1 MRIHITGIAGVLG
14 SGLAELFYEKGYEVS
29 GNDVVRPEDAWRLRE
44 RGLLDNIKY
53 FWKSSTDLSEMDLYF
68 KDVIID
74 AGLMV
79 PDRDFGI
86 TSPEFTMINNLMPSL
101 RILETLKNKPYKP
114 IVIYP
119 SSFNALY
126 GYNTETLSDE
136 LKPYPSTL
144 YGWTKGA
151 VELLYLS
158 YHLSYKIPVIITRVG
173 SAYGPYMR
181 KSELIGKIITHIIE
195 GKKEFR
201 LKSPY
206 ARRLWT
212 YNDDVLYFYSKLIE
226 NEEIDRYFGK
236 VLHCAGNLN
245 NEIITNMD
253 LIKKIMKI
261 TNTDIYV
268 ILDEYEPGEKIHG
281 EPINFSIQPSKFE
294 WYPAFSLDRG
304 IEITYKWFKN
314 HYERFGW

>member
-1 MRIHITGIAGVLG
+1 MRIHIMGIAGVLG

-29 GNDVVRPEDAWRLRE
+29 GNDVIRPEDAWRLRE

-86 TSPEFTMINNLMPSL
+86 SSPEFTVINNLMPPL
-101 RILETLKNKPYKP
+101 RILESLKNKPYKP
-114 IVIYP
+114 LVIYP

-126 GYNTETLSDE
+126 GYNMGLLSDE
-136 LKPYPSTL
+136 LKPAPTTL

-151 VELLYLS
+151 VEQLYLA

-181 KSELIGKIITHIIE
+181 KSELIGKIITYIIE
-195 GKKEFR
+195 GKKEFKLR
-201 LKSPY
+201 SPY

-212 YNDDVLYFYSKLIE
+212 FSEDVLQFYSKLIE
-226 NEEIDRYFGK
+226 GSNIDEYIGK

-245 NEIITNMD
+245 NQIVTNVEVAQM
-253 LIKKIMKI
+253 IKQIA
-261 TNTDIYV
+261 NSDINIV
-268 ILDEYEPGEKIHG
+268 EDEYEPGEKIHG
-281 EPINFSIQPSKFE
+281 DPINFSIQPSQFD
-294 WYPAFSLDRG
+294 WQPITSLYEG
-304 IEITYKWFKN
+304 VTKTYNWFKS
-314 HYERFGW
+314 HYESFGW